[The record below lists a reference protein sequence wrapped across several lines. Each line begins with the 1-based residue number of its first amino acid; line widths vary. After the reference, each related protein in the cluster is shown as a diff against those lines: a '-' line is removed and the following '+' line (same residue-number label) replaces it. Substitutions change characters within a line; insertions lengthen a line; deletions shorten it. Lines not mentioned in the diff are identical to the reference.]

1 MVPACEHPRESA
13 KLNESMNGSAIWR
26 SAAIITIFAL
36 AVPMSSQLNMRETTA
51 KPVEDLTY
59 EIEWRLVRAGTA
71 RITRT
76 PVEKGGWQ
84 SDLNLQSAGLVS
96 KLYRV
101 NDNYAVH
108 FDSAFCATTTYMRAE
123 EGSRRRETNV
133 TFNRDT
139 RKSVYVEKDI
149 VKNTIALQKELDIP
163 PCVHDVIAA
172 LNHLR
177 TLKPPPGQSVVLPM
191 SDGKRIV
198 HAKIDVQEKE
208 TVKTRAG
215 TFNTIRYEA
224 HLFNDVLYQRK
235 GRLFVWISDDDRR
248 LLVQVRARLNFP
260 VGTITFQLEKI
271 GTP

>member
-1 MVPACEHPRESA
+1 MESA
-13 KLNESMNGSAIWR
+13 TLNESMKGSAIWR
-26 SAAIITIFAL
+26 CAAIITILSL
-36 AVPMSSQLNMRETTA
+36 AVPVSSQLNMRESTA

-59 EIEWRLVRAGTA
+59 SIEWRLVRAGTA
-71 RITRT
+71 RLTRT
-76 PVEKGGWQ
+76 PETNSGWR
-84 SDLNLQSAGLVS
+84 SDLSLVSAGLVS
-96 KLYRV
+96 KLYKV
-101 NDNYAVH
+101 KDSYSVH
-108 FDSAFCATTTYMRAE
+108 YDSAFCAASTYMLAE

-133 TFNRDT
+133 TFHRDT
-139 RKSVYVEKDI
+139 KKSVYLEKDM

-177 TLKPPPGQSVVLPM
+177 ALKTPVGQSIVLPM
-191 SDGKRIV
+191 SDGKRMV
-198 HAKIDVQEKE
+198 QAKIDVQEKE
-208 TVKTRAG
+208 NVKTQAG
-215 TFNTIRYEA
+215 TFSAIRYEA

-235 GRLFVWISDDDRR
+235 GRLFVWISDDDSR